1 MADLTAKIVAARRR
15 WVEVPGHPG
24 WGFEIQRPTEYD
36 LAELRAR
43 GGKDKILNMVA
54 LVKAHVVGWR
64 GLAESDLVPGGSGD
78 APPFTAEV
86 FAGFIEDRPKLWA
99 PLAQAIWTT
108 VLERERELEQ
118 LRGN

>member
-1 MADLTAKIVAARRR
+1 MADLSTRILAARRR

-36 LAELRAR
+36 LAEHRAR
-43 GGKDKILNMVA
+43 GVKDKILNMVA

-64 GLAESDLVPGGSGD
+64 GIPEAELVPGGGADTPAFS
-78 APPFTAEV
+78 AEL
-86 FAGFIEDRPKLWA
+86 FAAFIEDRPKLWA
-99 PLAQAIWTT
+99 PLAQAIWNA